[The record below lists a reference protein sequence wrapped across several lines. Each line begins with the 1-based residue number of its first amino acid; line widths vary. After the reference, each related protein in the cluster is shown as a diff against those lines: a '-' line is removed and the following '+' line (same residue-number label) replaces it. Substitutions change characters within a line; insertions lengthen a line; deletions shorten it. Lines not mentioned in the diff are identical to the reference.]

1 MKHKALLKGMLAA
14 FLVTAAVSGTAGK
27 MPVLAAENT
36 QEEIQAYQAEE
47 AQETF
52 DSLVNHNGGLS
63 NVHFVPENEKT
74 VQASVQSEDWKTQL
88 TQK

>member
-36 QEEIQAYQAEE
+36 QEEIQAYQAEQAAAAQSDAPTESE
-47 AQETF
+47 ASSAE
-52 DSLVNHNGGLS
+52 
-63 NVHFVPENEKT
+63 
-74 VQASVQSEDWKTQL
+74 QAP
-88 TQK
+88 